1 VLYSITAEVEK
12 RLDTPEMLPT
22 QQALIQDALAI
33 WQAGVDAVRG
43 DRLVEKSITIVD
55 GILIVDDQSLCN
67 LRGIDRVLVI
77 GGGKASSAMASGL
90 ESVWNRLGPK
100 RIKLSG
106 WINVPNGSFDP
117 TGNTDGK
124 HLIHRHAAREP
135 GSNEPTAAGVFGS
148 DQMLALAK
156 SAGSRDLVLCLMSG
170 GASALMPSP
179 AEGLSLEEKLEV
191 TRYLSRNGAN
201 IEQLNE
207 VRRCLSKIKGGGL
220 ARACCNANKLI
231 TLVISDVL
239 GDPLPIIGS
248 GPTILEPPPSP
259 SKALSILD
267 ALDPSG
273 SLSPGIRRLL
283 RHSMSNEGSAKNA
296 NQCPAQNIV
305 LANNA
310 TAVDAAGVEAVKRGY
325 AYWMQSSPR
334 SEGDVLKVADELSRA
349 WFLAA
354 ESAPPDC
361 LISGGEP
368 TVQLPDKSI
377 CGLGGRNQQLA
388 LALLLRCSLHR
399 DPEIRNLDDIVAVCG
414 GTDGEDG
421 PTTAAGAV
429 IHAGI
434 MERSI
439 ALGLDIVDYLHR
451 CDAYHFF
458 QATGGLVKTGPTHT
472 NVCDLRVALVRRR

>member
-1 VLYSITAEVEK
+1 
-12 RLDTPEMLPT
+12 MLPT
-22 QQALIQDALAI
+22 QLPLVQDALAI
-33 WQAGVDAVRG
+33 WKAGVDAVRA
-43 DRLVEKSITIVD
+43 DWLVEKSITIQGD
-55 GILIVDDQSLCN
+55 NLIVDDQSICN
-67 LRGIDRVLVI
+67 LRIIDRVLVI
-77 GGGKASSAMASGL
+77 GGGKASAAMASGL

-117 TGNTDGK
+117 TGNSNGNRW
-124 HLIHRHAAREP
+124 IHRHAAREA

-156 SAGSRDLVLCLMSG
+156 SAGPRDLVLCLISG

-220 ARACCNANKLI
+220 ARASSKANKLV

-239 GDPLPIIGS
+239 GDPLQIIGS

-259 SKALSILD
+259 TKALSILD
-267 ALDPSG
+267 ELDPGG

-283 RHSMSNEGSAKNA
+283 RSEISNQVRASRSI
-296 NQCPAQNIV
+296 QCPIENIV

-334 SEGDVLKVADELSRA
+334 SEGDVLKVADEISRA
-349 WFLAA
+349 WFLAT
-354 ESAPPDC
+354 ENAPPDC

-368 TVQLPDKSI
+368 TVQLPEKSI
-377 CGLGGRNQQLA
+377 CGMGGRNQQLA
-388 LALLLRCSLHR
+388 LALLRHCKSHR
-399 DPEIRNLDDIVAVCG
+399 DLRVRNLQDMVAVCG

-421 PTTAAGAV
+421 PTTAAGAL
-429 IHAGI
+429 IHSGI

-439 ALGLDIVDYLHR
+439 SLGLDIDDYLHR

-458 QATGGLVKTGPTHT
+458 QATGGLVETGPTHT
-472 NVCDLRVALVRRR
+472 NVCDLRVALVRPRN

>member
-1 VLYSITAEVEK
+1 
-12 RLDTPEMLPT
+12 MLST
-22 QQALIQDALAI
+22 QQALLQDALAI
-33 WQAGVDAVRG
+33 WHAGVDAVRG
-43 DRLVEKSITIVD
+43 DWLVEKSIAIVND
-55 GILIVDDQSLCN
+55 TLIVDDQSLCN
-67 LRGIDRVLVI
+67 LKGIDRVLVI

-90 ESVWNRLGPK
+90 ESVWNRFGPK

-117 TGNTDGK
+117 AGNENGK
-124 HLIHRHAAREP
+124 HLIHRHAARDA
-135 GSNEPTAAGVFGS
+135 GANEPTAAGVFGS
-148 DQMLALAK
+148 DQMLALAN
-156 SAGSRDLVLCLMSG
+156 SAGPRDVVLCLISG

-179 AEGLSLEEKLEV
+179 ADGLSLTEKLEV

-220 ARACCNANKLI
+220 ARACCHANKLI

-239 GDPLPIIGS
+239 GDPLQIIGS
-248 GPTILEPPPSP
+248 GPTILDPPPSP

-267 ALDPSG
+267 QLDPRD
-273 SLSPGIRRLL
+273 SLSPGIRLLL
-283 RHSMSNEGSAKNA
+283 RSALSHEKRVEKNI
-296 NQCPAQNIV
+296 QCPVENIL

-334 SEGDVLKVADELSRA
+334 SEGDVMHVAEELSRA

-354 ESAPPDC
+354 ENAPPDC
-361 LISGGEP
+361 VISGGEP
-368 TVQLPDKSI
+368 TVQLPEKTI
-377 CGLGGRNQQLA
+377 CGMGGRNQQLA
-388 LALLLRCSLHR
+388 LALLRHCRSHQNPR
-399 DPEIRNLDDIVAVCG
+399 IRNLENMVAVCG

-421 PTTAAGAV
+421 PTTAAGAL

-439 ALGLDIVDYLHR
+439 SLGLGIDDYLNR
-451 CDAYHFF
+451 CDAYPFF
-458 QATGGLVKTGPTHT
+458 QATGGLLETGQTHT
-472 NVCDLRVALVRRR
+472 NVCDLRVALVGRK